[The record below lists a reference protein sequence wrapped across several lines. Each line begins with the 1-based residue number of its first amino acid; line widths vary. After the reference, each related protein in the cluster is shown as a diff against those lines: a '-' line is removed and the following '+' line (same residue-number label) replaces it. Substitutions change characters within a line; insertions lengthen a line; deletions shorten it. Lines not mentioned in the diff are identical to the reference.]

1 MSASEDGR
9 LGRHTHLAWSALF
22 LHPQGPAVV
31 GGVGSAP
38 GMPEGGPRPP
48 VLALTVWRVCLW
60 AFAPLTAKGNNNN
73 DTFITGGSFYVYG
86 AEGCD
91 TGT

>member
-9 LGRHTHLAWSALF
+9 LGQHTHLAWSALF

-38 GMPEGGPRPP
+38 GMPEGGPPP
-48 VLALTVWRVCLW
+48 PSSGSDSLASLSLGLC
-60 AFAPLTAKGNNNN
+60 AFN
-73 DTFITGGSFYVYG
+73 
-86 AEGCD
+86 C
-91 TGT
+91 